1 MVALPIECSGQIT
14 YYSAK
19 KYYGFITDDRG
30 EEYFFHLNAFASD
43 GEPESGRRVLF
54 RPSDKSLRGP
64 GNYQEVARFQYDPA
78 YAPTHS
84 HLTRCP
90 RCDTVM
96 VLRDQKDEAQSK
108 GSFCPLC
115 EPLELNV
122 RPTLWQTIA
131 SLFYPAL
138 LILLAMVLTF
148 RVLPTK
154 SHDDWLSSLI
164 NASAM
169 YAPGVPAST
178 LESKQTLVRESTTK
192 RSAKPDANTKSA
204 F

>member
-64 GNYQEVARFQYDPA
+64 GNYQEVAHFQYDPA

-84 HLTRCP
+84 NLTRCP
-90 RCDTVM
+90 HCDTVM

-138 LILLAMVLTF
+138 LILLAMV
-148 RVLPTK
+148 
-154 SHDDWLSSLI
+154 WLIL
-164 NASAM
+164 
-169 YAPGVPAST
+169 
-178 LESKQTLVRESTTK
+178 L
-192 RSAKPDANTKSA
+192 
-204 F
+204 